1 MAMAKK
7 ILIVD
12 DSRTIRQQVGFTLSK
27 EGFEVVEAEDG
38 QDGINKLQGTPDIS
52 MIISDVNMPNM
63 DGLVMI
69 ETIRKIEEFKFIP
82 IIMLTTESSG
92 DKVERAKK
100 AGASGW
106 LVKPFNPEQL
116 VGAVKKLA
124 R

>member
-1 MAMAKK
+1 MGKK

-12 DSRTIRQQVGFTLSK
+12 DSRTIRQQVGFTLTK

-38 QDGINKLQGTPDIS
+38 QDGLNKLQANADIS
-52 MIISDVNMPNM
+52 MIVSDVNMPNM
-63 DGLVMI
+63 GGLEMVEAIRQI
-69 ETIRKIEEFKFIP
+69 EQFKFLP

>member
-1 MAMAKK
+1 MSKI

-12 DSRTIRQQVGFTLSK
+12 DSRTIRQQVGFTLTK
-27 EGFEVVEAEDG
+27 EGYTVVEAADG
-38 QDGINKLQGTPDIS
+38 QEGLTKLKENEVS

-63 DGLVMI
+63 DGLEMV
-69 ETIRKIEEFKFIP
+69 EQIRKIEAYKVVL

>member
-1 MAMAKK
+1 MSKT

-12 DSRTIRQQVGFTLSK
+12 DSRTIRQQVGFTLTK
-27 EGFEVVEAEDG
+27 EGFAVVEAEDG
-38 QDGINKLQGTPDIS
+38 QDGLNKLQAQEVHL
-52 MIISDVNMPNM
+52 IISDVNMPNM
-63 DGLVMI
+63 NGLDMVEAIRQI
-69 ETIRKIEEFKFIP
+69 EQYKFIP

>member
-1 MAMAKK
+1 MSKK

-12 DSRTIRQQVGFTLSK
+12 DSRTIRQQVGFTLTK
-27 EGFEVVEAEDG
+27 EGFEVIEAEDG
-38 QDGINKLQGTPDIS
+38 NDGLSKLQGNPDTS
-52 MIISDVNMPNM
+52 MVVSDVNMPNM
-63 DGLVMI
+63 GGLEMVEAIRQI
-69 ETIRKIEEFKFIP
+69 EQFKFLP

>member
-1 MAMAKK
+1 MGKK

-12 DSRTIRQQVGFTLSK
+12 DSRTIRQQVGFTLTK

-38 QDGINKLQGTPDIS
+38 QDGLNKLQANADIS
-52 MIISDVNMPNM
+52 MIVSDVNMPNM
-63 DGLVMI
+63 GGLEMVEAIRQI
-69 ETIRKIEEFKFIP
+69 EQFKFLP

-92 DKVERAKK
+92 DIVDRAKK

>member
-1 MAMAKK
+1 MGKK

-12 DSRTIRQQVGFTLSK
+12 DSRTIRQQVGFTLTK

-38 QDGINKLQGTPDIS
+38 QDGLNKLQANADIS
-52 MIISDVNMPNM
+52 MVVSDVNMPNM
-63 DGLVMI
+63 GGLEMVEAIRQI
-69 ETIRKIEEFKFIP
+69 EQFKFLP

-92 DKVERAKK
+92 DKVDRAKK

>member
-1 MAMAKK
+1 MSKK

-12 DSRTIRQQVGFTLSK
+12 DSRTIRQQVGFTLTK

-38 QDGINKLQGTPDIS
+38 QDGLTKLQANADIS
-52 MIISDVNMPNM
+52 MIVSDVNMPNM
-63 DGLVMI
+63 GGLEMVEAIRQI
-69 ETIRKIEEFKFIP
+69 EQFKFLP

-92 DKVERAKK
+92 DKVDRAKK

>member
-1 MAMAKK
+1 MGKK

-12 DSRTIRQQVGFTLSK
+12 DSRTIRQQVGFTLTK

-38 QDGINKLQGTPDIS
+38 QDGLNKLQANTDIS
-52 MIISDVNMPNM
+52 MIVSDVNMPNM
-63 DGLVMI
+63 GGLEMVEAIRQI
-69 ETIRKIEEFKFIP
+69 EQFKFLP
-82 IIMLTTESSG
+82 IIMLTNESRG
-92 DKVERAKK
+92 DKVDRAKK

>member
-1 MAMAKK
+1 MSKT

-12 DSRTIRQQVGFTLSK
+12 DSRTIRQQVGFTLTK
-27 EGFEVVEAEDG
+27 EGFSVVEAEDG
-38 QDGINKLQGTPDIS
+38 QDALNKLKENEVN

-63 DGLVMI
+63 DGLTMV
-69 ETIRKIEEFKFIP
+69 ETVRKDDAYKFIP

-92 DKVERAKK
+92 DKVDRAKK

>member
-1 MAMAKK
+1 MGKK

-12 DSRTIRQQVGFTLSK
+12 DSRTIRQQVGFTLTK

-38 QDGINKLQGTPDIS
+38 QDGLNKLQANTDIS
-52 MIISDVNMPNM
+52 MVVSDVNMPNM
-63 DGLVMI
+63 GGLEMVEAIRQI
-69 ETIRKIEEFKFIP
+69 EQFKFLP

-92 DKVERAKK
+92 DKVDRAKK

>member
-1 MAMAKK
+1 MGKK

-12 DSRTIRQQVGFTLSK
+12 DSRTIRQQVGFTLTK

-38 QDGINKLQGTPDIS
+38 QDGLNKLQANADIS
-52 MIISDVNMPNM
+52 MVVSDVNMPNM
-63 DGLVMI
+63 GGLEMVEAIRQI
-69 ETIRKIEEFKFIP
+69 EQFKFLP

>member
-1 MAMAKK
+1 MGKK

-12 DSRTIRQQVGFTLSK
+12 DSRTIRQQVGFTLTK

-38 QDGINKLQGTPDIS
+38 QDGLNKLQANADVS
-52 MIISDVNMPNM
+52 MIVSDVNMPNM
-63 DGLVMI
+63 GGLEMVEAIRQI
-69 ETIRKIEEFKFIP
+69 EQFKFLP

-92 DKVERAKK
+92 DKVDRAKK

>member
-1 MAMAKK
+1 MSMTV
-7 ILIVD
+7 LVVD
-12 DSRTIRQQVGFTLSK
+12 DSRTIRQQVGFTLTK
-27 EGFEVVEAEDG
+27 EGYTVLEAEDG
-38 QDGINKLQGTPDIS
+38 EDGLAKLKGATVN
-52 MIISDVNMPNM
+52 MIISDVNMPKM
-63 DGLVMI
+63 DGLTMV
-69 ETIRKIEEFKFIP
+69 ETIRSNEEYKFIP

-92 DKVERAKK
+92 DKIERAKK